1 MWEIVTDF
9 FKKEGRESQ
18 KVKEA
23 KVDLLLIFMY
33 IDDSLKLEESSLI
46 RKITKEMKWENLE
59 LPIEAYI
66 NTTIPK
72 IREALINHSKF
83 DSLLDSIKERL
94 GDKKR
99 EKEALELIKKLID
112 IDNLKDE
119 KEINLFQKIRDKFNL
134 K

>member
-119 KEINLFQKIRDKFNL
+119 KEINLFQKIKDKFNL